1 VVHHHFKRRVSCYF
15 ASCPVMEEMLL
26 VASEF
31 HESFTILTSFAD
43 IVDGM
48 PLVNSELIPRLGS
61 GDCDEGVV
69 GVVKESRDILGT
81 WGRLRGL
88 TSVTSSVLSSK

>member
-1 VVHHHFKRRVSCYF
+1 
-15 ASCPVMEEMLL
+15 MLL

-31 HESFTILTSFAD
+31 RESFTILTSFPD

-48 PLVNSELIPRLGS
+48 PLVNSEVMPRLGS
-61 GDCDEGVV
+61 GDCDGGVV
-69 GVVKESRDILGT
+69 GVVIESRDILGT